1 MVGTTCLKHIT
12 LIPKQNCMWRL
23 FSVSIAWSS
32 LVISSILTV
41 CSTVTGK
48 SSLVNSSN
56 LRFPPDTKHL
66 GKVSLSPQRRS
77 FGSGCSWK
85 EMSLGNSSNSAQTS
99 SSSPANQSNFL
110 SEERDELFFEME
122 GPTSPRSLPQT
133 PSPRPPSFSP
143 FQGHP
148 PPSPLLPPP
157 PPLHLHTPRVIDHVP
172 LRDRERE
179 RKNWR
184 QREPNWWQGGHK
196 HLGGEGEDDEP
207 EWMAFGPSD
216 RNEVIELKGLE
227 EHEREREGLYMNP
240 MWPYQ
245 FAIPWNEPWWPREV
259 MLNSSCFLSCIVHSS
274 QAD

>member
-12 LIPKQNCMWRL
+12 LIPKQNCIWRL

-32 LVISSILTV
+32 LVISSILTM
-41 CSTVTGK
+41 CSTVTGN
-48 SSLVNSSN
+48 SFLVNSSN

-133 PSPRPPSFSP
+133 DTQCLRPPLKHSSLDRKVSKYLP
-143 FQGHP
+143 NCMKSKTHQITWLTGLY
-148 PPSPLLPPP
+148 SEMQVTQTRLL
-157 PPLHLHTPRVIDHVP
+157 
-172 LRDRERE
+172 
-179 RKNWR
+179 
-184 QREPNWWQGGHK
+184 
-196 HLGGEGEDDEP
+196 GEGGD
-207 EWMAFGPSD
+207 AS
-216 RNEVIELKGLE
+216 NTISELT
-227 EHEREREGLYMNP
+227 
-240 MWPYQ
+240 
-245 FAIPWNEPWWPREV
+245 
-259 MLNSSCFLSCIVHSS
+259 
-274 QAD
+274 